1 MTKPTQLYVRQ
12 GVPRGRPVRIREIT
26 EGGEAPL
33 ATIGQDL
40 RNARLARGED
50 LASVSYALK
59 IRPEHLDAIEED
71 RFDALPGR
79 TYAVGF
85 VRAYAEYAGLDPI
98 EAVERFKTEIAGRD
112 HVSKTAG
119 FPEVIEEA
127 GLSRGWLLVGAIV
140 VVLIAYGIY
149 YVFASGTTQTMQP
162 VATVPS
168 AMTAQQR
175 PTPKVSRKPARTS
188 RQLLE
193 GPVQAP
199 GAIPPSVPAAV
210 APGPGGQVY
219 GKVNTNA
226 HVVLR
231 AKQPTRVLVQ
241 TEDGRAFINK
251 ELQPGDIYQVP
262 NMQGL
267 ALTAEHG
274 SAVEILLDGKSV
286 GNAGTTAG
294 AAEALPLDRESLAK
308 RSQAPSSGQ

>member
-1 MTKPTQLYVRQ
+1 
-12 GVPRGRPVRIREIT
+12 
-26 EGGEAPL
+26 
-33 ATIGQDL
+33 
-40 RNARLARGED
+40 LARGED

>member
-1 MTKPTQLYVRQ
+1 MHQ
-12 GVPRGRPVRIREIT
+12 GVPRGRPVRIREVA

-40 RNARLARGED
+40 RNARLSRGED

-85 VRAYAEYAGLDPI
+85 VRGYAEYVGLDPVD
-98 EAVERFKTEIAGRD
+98 AVERFKTEIAGRD

-119 FPEVIEEA
+119 FPEEIEEPR
-127 GLSRGWLLVGAIV
+127 LSRGWVLVAGIV
-140 VVLIAYGIY
+140 LVLIVYGIY
-149 YVFASGTTQTMQP
+149 YVFASGATERSPT
-162 VATVPS
+162 VAAVPS
-168 AMTAQQR
+168 TMTAKQR
-175 PTPKVSRKPARTS
+175 PTPNASSKTLRASPKVPEA
-188 RQLLE
+188 
-193 GPVQAP
+193 AP
-199 GAIPPSVPAAV
+199 SQGAGAISSGVPAGAV
-210 APGPGGQVY
+210 APGPGGEVY
-219 GKVNTNA
+219 GKMNGNA

-231 AKQPTRVLVQ
+231 AKQLTRVLVQ

-251 ELQPGDIYQVP
+251 VLQRGDIYQVP

-274 SAVEILLDGKSV
+274 SAVEILLDGKPV
-286 GNAGTTAG
+286 GTAG
-294 AAEALPLDRESLAK
+294 NTAAAAEALPLDRETLEK
-308 RSQAPSSGQ
+308 RSRAAPSGQ